1 MAKITF
7 SEYLRKWG
15 FKSIQLTTLF
25 GNVEFAPIEDDQT
38 CAWDMYVEL
47 ITRITT
53 QTIAP
58 DSGDEKTAL
67 ESVHSLFKSTRT
79 ILKEKGRNAPNF
91 TRIAI
96 IILNQI
102 IRPFTAKWHKNS
114 LSGYLDLETGREEF
128 REDLELL
135 QIDLKNYTRM
145 LADMAKV
152 EDLTDIIE
160 KNDADLSEVAN

>member
-15 FKSIQLTTLF
+15 FKSIQLNTFF
-25 GNVEFAPIEDDQT
+25 GNVEFAPLEDDQT

-53 QTIAP
+53 QPLEPNT
-58 DSGDEKTAL
+58 GDEKTAL

-79 ILKEKGRNAPNF
+79 VLKEKGRNAPSF
-91 TRIAI
+91 TKIAV
-96 IILNQI
+96 IILNQV

-114 LSGYLDLETGREEF
+114 LSGYLDSETGKKEF
-128 REDLELL
+128 RNDLELL
-135 QIDLKNYTRM
+135 QIDLKNYTKM

-152 EDLTDIIE
+152 EDLTD
-160 KNDADLSEVAN
+160 AV